1 MSEEPGYNNVDTST
15 DGDVVQLFRVE
26 AAVRATLKKNP
37 VDIEAMFDGVVG
49 RYDITNTIITAGH
62 DNYWRW
68 RATRALGSG
77 PGDTVLDVAA
87 GTGRST
93 RSLQRAGARVVAC
106 DISSRMLAAARKRD
120 PGLEAVHG
128 SATALPF
135 ADAAFDAVTIS
146 FGLRNIDQTDKAL
159 AEMFRVT
166 KPGGRIAVCEFTM
179 PSNRAVT
186 VAHKFYMTRVI
197 PALVRTITPASDAYD
212 YLAESIST
220 WLPKDSLSELITAQG
235 WSDVKYT
242 LHTFGILA
250 IHTAV
255 KP

>member
-1 MSEEPGYNNVDTST
+1 M
-15 DGDVVQLFRVE
+15 
-26 AAVRATLKKNP
+26 RATLAKNP
-37 VDIEAMFDGVVG
+37 AEIEAMFDGVVG

-68 RATRALGSG
+68 RTTRALGARSG
-77 PGDTVLDVAA
+77 ATVLDVAA

-93 RSLQRAGARVVAC
+93 RSLQRAGAHVVAC

-135 ADAAFDAVTIS
+135 ADGAFDAVTIS

-159 AEMFRVT
+159 AEMFRVA
-166 KPGGRIAVCEFTM
+166 KPGGRIAICEFSM
-179 PSNRAVT
+179 PTNRLVA

-197 PALVRTITPASDAYD
+197 PALVRVITPESDAYD
-212 YLAESIST
+212 YLAESITT
-220 WLPKDSLSELITAQG
+220 WPPKESLSELIAAQG

-242 LHTFGILA
+242 SHTGGILA

>member
-1 MSEEPGYNNVDTST
+1 MSEESRLDIVDTST
-15 DGDVVQLFRVE
+15 DGAVVHLFFVG
-26 AAVRATLKKNP
+26 AAVRATLEKNP

-62 DNYWRW
+62 DNYWRR

-106 DISSRMLAAARKRD
+106 DISSRMLAAASKRD

-135 ADAAFDAVTIS
+135 ADASFDAVAIS
-146 FGLRNIDQTDKAL
+146 FGLRNIDQPDKAL
-159 AEMFRVT
+159 AEMLRVV
-166 KPGGRIAVCEFTM
+166 KPGGRIAVCEFSM
-179 PSNRAVT
+179 PRDSFVT

-197 PALVRTITPASDAYD
+197 PTLVRTIAPASDAYD
-212 YLAESIST
+212 YLAESITT
-220 WLPKDSLSELITAQG
+220 WLPKESLSQLMAAQG
-235 WSDVKYT
+235 WSDVRYT
-242 LHTFGILA
+242 SHTCGILA
-250 IHTAV
+250 IHTGV
-255 KP
+255 KR

>member
-1 MSEEPGYNNVDTST
+1 
-15 DGDVVQLFRVE
+15 
-26 AAVRATLKKNP
+26 VRASLAKNP
-37 VDIEAMFDGVVG
+37 AEIEAMFDGVVG

-68 RATRALGSG
+68 RTTRALGTRS
-77 PGDTVLDVAA
+77 GDTVLDVAA

-106 DISSRMLAAARKRD
+106 DISTRMLAAARKRD

-135 ADAAFDAVTIS
+135 ADGAFDAVAIS
-146 FGLRNIDQTDKAL
+146 FGLRNVDLTDKAL
-159 AEMFRVT
+159 AEMFRVV
-166 KPGGRIAVCEFTM
+166 KPGGRIAVCEFSM
-179 PSNRAVT
+179 PTNRLVA

-197 PALVRTITPASDAYD
+197 PALVRAITPESDAYD
-212 YLAESIST
+212 YLTESITT
-220 WLPKDSLSELITAQG
+220 WLPKESLSELIAAQG

-242 LHTFGILA
+242 SHTGGILA